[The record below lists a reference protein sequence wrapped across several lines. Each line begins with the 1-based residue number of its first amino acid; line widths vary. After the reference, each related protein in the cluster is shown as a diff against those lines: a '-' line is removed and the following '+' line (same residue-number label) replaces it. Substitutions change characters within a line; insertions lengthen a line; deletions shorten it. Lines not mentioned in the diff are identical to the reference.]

1 MLLIIT
7 WSSFQL
13 ESGVL
18 KLVYIEVFL
27 LQVLKGG
34 HFLIC
39 SLFSKSWDKAGTQ
52 LYVHLGQ

>member
-1 MLLIIT
+1 MVIL
-7 WSSFQL
+7 SFYNWI
-13 ESGVL
+13 SGVL

-39 SLFSKSWDKAGTQ
+39 SLFSKSWDKARTQ